1 MEEPSESLLA
11 QLYPSLRRFAA
22 VVAPAEVAPDDLVQ
36 DALVAMLRG
45 GPVSRLD
52 DPAAYL
58 RRSMVNLASNHRRR
72 LGRTR
77 RGISRLFAEA
87 QGSAVDHYP
96 SDLDHLAALRPQAR
110 AVLYMQ
116 HVEGMSSQLIAEAL
130 GLTDAAVRQI
140 ASRAR
145 RSLRDDPSG
154 QENTL

>member
-11 QLYPSLRRFAA
+11 QMYPSLRRFAA

-77 RGISRLFAEA
+77 RGIIRLFAEA

-116 HVEGMSSQLIAEAL
+116 HVEGMSSQLVAEAL
-130 GLTDAAVRQI
+130 GLTDAAVRKI

-145 RSLRDDPSG
+145 RALRDDLSG